1 MTLRMDLLSFLNLY
15 SLEENNRNKITF
27 YKDNDK
33 FKLGHSNFNEQNFP
47 ESISI

>member
-1 MTLRMDLLSFLNLY
+1 MTLRMDLFSLLELY
-15 SLEENNRNKITF
+15 SIEENNRNKITF
-27 YKDNDK
+27 CKHNDK